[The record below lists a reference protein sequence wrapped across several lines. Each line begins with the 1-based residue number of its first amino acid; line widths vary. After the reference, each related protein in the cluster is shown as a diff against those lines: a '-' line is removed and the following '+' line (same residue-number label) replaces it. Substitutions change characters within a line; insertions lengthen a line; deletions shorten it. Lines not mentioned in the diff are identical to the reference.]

1 MCQGDWKEN
10 GTHLGLNGDRP
21 VYEWGLSDMADIMK
35 ILSTNLAVEGRWRR
49 EVVKSGRSFLGRQNR
64 NKVLFA
70 FTDEWDPE
78 LHDMLGEKS
87 MDEQA
92 EDEEVGKAW

>member
-1 MCQGDWKEN
+1 M
-10 GTHLGLNGDRP
+10 GLNGDRP

-70 FTDEWDPE
+70 FTDE
-78 LHDMLGEKS
+78 
-87 MDEQA
+87 
-92 EDEEVGKAW
+92 